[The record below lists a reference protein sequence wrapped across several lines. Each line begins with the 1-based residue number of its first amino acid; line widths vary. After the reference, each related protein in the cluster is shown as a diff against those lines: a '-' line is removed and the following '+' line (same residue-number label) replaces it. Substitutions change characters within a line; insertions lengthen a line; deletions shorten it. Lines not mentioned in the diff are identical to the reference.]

1 MTLGG
6 HRAARAGAAEPRSI
20 LITGG
25 AQGLG
30 AAMVR
35 LFTAAGYQVAVT
47 GIAPAT
53 DPYYSAAKDAL
64 IGLTRSFALIL
75 QKDTIT
81 VNAICP
87 GFIHTPL
94 TATVRENLTA
104 HGIAIV
110 GVNHVATAA
119 ATVLDSAAKGQ
130 AGEVQPA
137 GPLGPSGFQ
146 TSRCNGPLSA

>member
-64 IGLTRSFALIL
+64 IGLTRWFALIL

-94 TATVRENLTA
+94 TATVREKTDRARNRHRRRQPRRHRGRDRAGLRGQGA
-104 HGIAIV
+104 SRG
-110 GVNHVATAA
+110 
-119 ATVLDSAAKGQ
+119 SASR
-130 AGEVQPA
+130 PA
-137 GPLGPSGFQ
+137 
-146 TSRCNGPLSA
+146 R